1 MNKNLIQ
8 NIKNIIKQVV
18 KENLEMPE
26 EPNPAESEQRIKDG
40 LKSLASEVKSEYGT
54 TINQFANLTVSLLS
68 KYVDNNVN
76 ENNPK
81 PAPAPSP
88 SPGPGI
94 APGKPTQRPGPRRP
108 LTPPHT
114 TPSEKPKAGS
124 EQSIVNKIEDRFK
137 SLTK

>member
-1 MNKNLIQ
+1 MNKKLVK
-8 NIKNIIKQVV
+8 NIKTIINQVV
-18 KENLEMPE
+18 KENLEAAA
-26 EPNPAESEQRIKDG
+26 EPNDIKKEVETG
-40 LKSLASEVKSEYGT
+40 LKGLLKSLKDEYGIT
-54 TINQFANLTVSLLS
+54 TAEFANITVALLA
-68 KYVDNNVN
+68 KYTTDHMN

-88 SPGPGI
+88 GTSPSPGI
-94 APGKPTQRPGPRRP
+94 APGKPAQRPGPRRP

-124 EQSIVNKIEDRFK
+124 EQRIVAKIEDRFK